1 MIPLNKNKCKLL
13 AFFIFP
19 YQFATATSVAPADN
33 YNIKTNTTLTV
44 NNRDAFINHIGPNE
58 NSQLVTSFY
67 SSYPICYTPK
77 NTNTYTNTNN

>member
-33 YNIKTNTTLTV
+33 YIIKTNTSLTI
-44 NNRDAFINHIGPNE
+44 NNPDLPINHIGLNE
-58 NSQLVTSFY
+58 FFQLLTSFY
-67 SSYPICYTPK
+67 SSYLVC
-77 NTNTYTNTNN
+77 